1 VLFGVGRFLKKHQKR
16 YGSYYPF
23 GGKLAGI
30 STQAAGKLINKFLY
44 NGKEQ
49 QNQEFS
55 DGSGLEWY
63 DYGARMYD
71 NQIGRW
77 MTSDP
82 KADLMRRWSPYNYA
96 FDNPIRFIDPDGMGP
111 DSLTSVNNVT
121 IHQNSSTVY
130 YKSSSATDTDGKGDA
145 KSGDENAQGQTSL
158 KGGHEDINGNKTFS
172 KAKSS
177 DDVDPKKVSYTVIP
191 GGDAYKKL
199 QSAGVDIG
207 DVAYSV
213 NSATKSATAS
223 IVGDVGPSNKIGE
236 NSVLANTDLGLKNAN
251 GNNGIDGKT
260 VTTVIFPGSREYF
273 TNPDKAY
280 GMFNTGGQIPNQGQ
294 INKLTAFLVVTNLVS
309 VVSAIQSVN

>member
-1 VLFGVGRFLKKHQKR
+1 
-16 YGSYYPF
+16 
-23 GGKLAGI
+23 
-30 STQAAGKLINKFLY
+30 
-44 NGKEQ
+44 
-49 QNQEFS
+49 
-55 DGSGLEWY
+55 
-63 DYGARMYD
+63 MYD

-309 VVSAIQSVN
+309 VVSAIQSVK